1 MTMKHKTQE
10 LMKGKDQPLADML
23 GITIAEDTD
32 RFVELSMRISDAV
45 AEVLHRKGWTQKDL
59 AARLGK
65 TPAEVSKWLSGTHNL
80 TLRSIA
86 KLETALGEQIL
97 SVKCPEPI
105 AMKPPMI
112 QGEGIEMAVAKDFP
126 HIDDDQTFFA
136 A

>member
-1 MTMKHKTQE
+1 
-10 LMKGKDQPLADML
+10 ML

-80 TLRSIA
+80 TL
-86 KLETALGEQIL
+86 
-97 SVKCPEPI
+97 
-105 AMKPPMI
+105 
-112 QGEGIEMAVAKDFP
+112 
-126 HIDDDQTFFA
+126 
-136 A
+136 